1 MCRGDIVI
9 LLSPFSRMVPK
20 SVAPFPSW
28 DEALSSS
35 SLKNAASDDYVKRQ
49 ALVHVPGTSHQCVHI
64 TRADIK
70 RFLRRV
76 NTRRK

>member
-49 ALVHVPGTSHQCVHI
+49 ALVHVPGT
-64 TRADIK
+64 TFGRASFLAK
-70 RFLRRV
+70 RFG
-76 NTRRK
+76 THTW